1 MANLANLPEEVILYS
16 EGLLKKLEDNKD
28 NKKNLTT
35 LIENDQMELFN
46 FENVKEKKK
55 QNNLMDKIKF
65 INIDKLTPLEAIN
78 ILSDLQRDIKDSN
91 N

>member
-1 MANLANLPEEVILYS
+1 M
-16 EGLLKKLEDNKD
+16 KKLEDNKD